1 MSSRVVGRG
10 EAQKQYTASG
20 SVMFFKALAEQD
32 DGDLS
37 LMERPCLQ
45 RAVGRHRTGTGT
57 AQRSTSCS
65 TGSCQ
70 WSSKARN

>member
-1 MSSRVVGRG
+1 
-10 EAQKQYTASG
+10 
-20 SVMFFKALAEQD
+20 VMFFKALAEQD